1 MKYRKVM
8 IFILLFQMVFLSS
21 CQPQNTSEETEEID
35 DQNFEELDTIYQ
47 YNLFPDDKL
56 YNNNEAIEIIVN
68 GEQVP
73 TTFYQIRHTNYG
85 AYIPEVIKVIEFEDG
100 TEFKFNA
107 GEYITLIPIDLNNE
121 NISDFESAK
130 KSSQKMAEDYGS
142 IAPFIEIDVLKVYSE
157 YLGSKVYNDVGKRE
171 DYFLFR
177 YNQQENTIIRLN
189 YFIKDEEKVLP
200 LFLDVIKNIKY
211 VPTD

>member
-1 MKYRKVM
+1 M
-8 IFILLFQMVFLSS
+8 IFILLLQMVFLSS
-21 CQPQNTSEETEEID
+21 CQPQNNPEETEKINE
-35 DQNFEELDTIYQ
+35 QNFEELDTIYQ

-56 YNNNEAIEIIVN
+56 YNNNETIEITVN
-68 GEQVP
+68 GELVP
-73 TTFYQIRHTNYG
+73 TTFYQIRYTNYG

-100 TEFKFNA
+100 TEFEFNV
-107 GEYITLIPIDLNNE
+107 GEHITLIPIDLNNE

-130 KSSQKMAEDYGS
+130 KSAQKMAEDYGP
-142 IAPFIEIDVLKVYSE
+142 IAPLIEIDVLKIYNE
-157 YLGSKVYNDVGKRE
+157 YLGSKVYNDTGKRE

-177 YNQQENTIIRLN
+177 YNQQDNTMIRLS
-189 YFIKDEEKVLP
+189 YSIKEEEKVLP